1 MKSETQTWLDYA
13 EENLQ
18 SSKILLD
25 RNLYNPSLQNAQQS
39 VEKSLK
45 SILIENGINLKRTH
59 DILELKYLLQR
70 NNILVDISD
79 DECDLLNTIY
89 LPSKYPMDDATGD
102 IEPNDELCRTLI
114 DIAERV
120 FVSAIDL
127 TK

>member
-1 MKSETQTWLDYA
+1 MKSETQTWLNYA

-102 IEPNDELCRTLI
+102 IEPNDELCRISI